1 VARDDFDSVKAMSAR
16 TLTYGTTT
24 AVLFREIFYTLAQA
38 GEEPLAAPNVPTF
51 EKLRDGLKVVLLQ
64 EVSILETLAKAQ
76 AAVDRID
83 YRLDRFVLRVTRAV
97 DDNTDGNTRKQIRK
111 KLLKG
116 KSISKFRRPVLGRQL
131 AEMGDWS
138 DTLTECGVPALVAF
152 APEAAALYTLG
163 KDAAKLRDKAISD
176 NRNFRDVGERK
187 QFIDTLNAERKA
199 MEGALAK
206 LPFQDP
212 TLPQD
217 FADGFFYSEAPSD
230 DEESIDDVKETIA
243 ALKTQ
248 LGEEEAKLTKME
260 KDAAD
265 AAAEAQQ
272 EKDAEAQAEALKK
285 QAEDLL
291 KQAAALLA
299 KK

>member
-1 VARDDFDSVKAMSAR
+1 MSAR
-16 TLTYGTTT
+16 TLTYGTATP
-24 AVLFREIFYTLAQA
+24 VLFREIFYTLAQA

-51 EKLRDGLKVVLLQ
+51 EKLRDDLKVVLLQ
-64 EVSILETLAKAQ
+64 EVSLLEMLAKAQ

-83 YRLDRFVLRVTRAV
+83 YRLDRFVLRVTRMV

-116 KSISKFRRPVLGRQL
+116 KSISKFRRPILGRQL
-131 AEMGDWS
+131 ADMADWS
-138 DTLTECGVPALVAF
+138 DTLTQCGVPALVAL
-152 APEAAALYTLG
+152 APEADTLYTLG
-163 KDAAKLRDKAISD
+163 KAAAKLREKAISD

-187 QFIDTLNAERKA
+187 QYIDTLNAERKA
-199 MEGALAK
+199 MDGALAK

-217 FADGFFYSEAPSD
+217 FSDGFFYSEAPSD

-243 ALKTQ
+243 ALKAQ
-248 LGEEEAKLTKME
+248 LDEEQAKLAKLE

-265 AAAEAQQ
+265 AAAEAQK
-272 EKDAEAQAEALKK
+272 EKDIEAQAEALQK

-291 KQAAALLA
+291 KQAAALMA

>member
-1 VARDDFDSVKAMSAR
+1 MARDDFDSVKAMSAR
-16 TLTYGTTT
+16 TLSYGTATS
-24 AVLFREIFYTLAQA
+24 VLFREIFYTLAQA

-51 EKLRDGLKVVLLQ
+51 EKLRDDLKVVLLQ
-64 EVSILETLAKAQ
+64 EVSILEMLAKAQ

-131 AEMGDWS
+131 AEMADWS
-138 DTLTECGVPALVAF
+138 DTLTKCGVPVLVTL
-152 APEAAALYTLG
+152 APEADTLYKAG

-199 MEGALAK
+199 MEGTLAK

-248 LGEEEAKLTKME
+248 LTEEEAKLTKLE

-272 EKDAEAQAEALKK
+272 EKDIEAQAEALKK
-285 QAEDLL
+285 QGEDLL